1 MHLNEFSINIDMIMD
16 IVSIPYIFYDAF
28 VALKFCGM
36 EINE

>member
-16 IVSIPYIFYDAF
+16 IVFIPYIFYDAF

-36 EINE
+36 EIIE